1 MATSKFSTA
10 NEATARGEEAVGEAT
25 LSRNPDCAVDMWVRE
40 PGINLLL
47 KVDRACYRP
56 LQVAIEGAIALVLE
70 KGKPQPPPTRMMI
83 D

>member
-1 MATSKFSTA
+1 MATSNPSTA
-10 NEATARGEEAVGEAT
+10 YSATIRGEEAVGEAV
-25 LSRNPDCAVDMWVRE
+25 LSRNPDCAVDMWIRE

-56 LQVAIEGAIALVLE
+56 LQVAIEEAIALILE